1 MLEMVHRDHGKLP
14 WAGLFA
20 PAIRLARDGFP
31 VSPRLH
37 AMIAGDAHLKTF
49 PETAAYFFHADGA
62 PLQTGEILKN
72 PALADAMQT
81 VADGGARV
89 FYVGPIA
96 RDIVAAVRDAAS
108 NPGQLRETDFTA
120 YRAKRRDAV
129 CGAYR
134 TWRICGMPPPSSGG
148 ITLLEALGILESFDL
163 AALAP
168 LSPEA
173 VHLMAEASRLAFA
186 DRNRYLGDPDFA
198 RAPAGLLLDPAYLA
212 RRARLVSPGSTMDRV
227 FPGTLGAAAPASA
240 GAADSPASS
249 TTHISAVDDAGNA
262 VAFTSSIE
270 AEFGSRL
277 MVHGFL
283 LNNELTDFSFR
294 PEIGGMPAANRVEAG
309 KRPLSSMAPTLVF
322 DADGRLA
329 LTVGSPGGQS
339 IIGYVLKTLVA
350 VLDWGLNIQEA
361 IDLPNVLAKTGPVEI
376 EKGTAADGLAAALE
390 ALGHAVDQRD
400 LTSGLQ
406 GIAVTPRGL
415 EGGADRRREGAAL
428 GG

>member
-1 MLEMVHRDHGKLP
+1 
-14 WAGLFA
+14 
-20 PAIRLARDGFP
+20 
-31 VSPRLH
+31 
-37 AMIAGDAHLKTF
+37 
-49 PETAAYFFHADGA
+49 
-62 PLQTGEILKN
+62 
-72 PALADAMQT
+72 
-81 VADGGARV
+81 
-89 FYVGPIA
+89 
-96 RDIVAAVRDAAS
+96 
-108 NPGQLRETDFTA
+108 
-120 YRAKRRDAV
+120 
-129 CGAYR
+129 
-134 TWRICGMPPPSSGG
+134 MPPPSSGG
-148 ITLLEALGILESFDL
+148 ITLLEALGVLESFDL

-212 RRARLVSPGSTMDRV
+212 RRARLVSPSRTMDRAL
-227 FPGTLGAAAPASA
+227 PGILGAAAPARA
-240 GAADSPASS
+240 EAADSPASS
-249 TTHISAVDDAGNA
+249 TSHLSVVDGEGNA

-322 DADGRLA
+322 DEAGRLA

-350 VLDWGLNIQEA
+350 VLDWGLNIQHA
-361 IDLPNVLAKTGPVEI
+361 IDLPNFVAKTGPVEI
-376 EKGTAADGLAAALE
+376 EKGAAPDGLAAALE
-390 ALGHAVDQRD
+390 ARGPEVTERD

-415 EGGADRRREGAAL
+415 EGGADRRREGAAAGRL
-428 GG
+428 ERRCLSPARRRRPAGSGEIPSLSRTFPTPRYRRRGLA